1 MQDAGGVDIP
11 LLPDGSRAPVALF
24 VDAIPIYFLATAH
37 RPLIRRVAVV
47 NLALPDPDETDE
59 QLVLTCRLESAA
71 GPGFV
76 TPVAREFPLPAKG
89 IPTELSSFSPI
100 PNREALALL
109 EERIQGTL
117 VLEARWADTLVGQTR
132 IDVEFLAHN
141 QWMFLP
147 AYYDTLAAFV
157 MPNTSALDSV
167 LMRAREILQ
176 AETGS
181 SSTEGYQAGPERVD
195 QVAAAIYRSLQA
207 EQLTYSDPPASFE
220 GYGQKVRT
228 PEDVMEERTATC
240 LDSAV
245 LYASCLLRVG
255 LTAHIAIVTG
265 HAFTTYSVGTPHQLQ
280 QMALAG
286 GHGPDVVS
294 ALGAMGSPIIDNP
307 TAISVL
313 RNAGL
318 IRAVETTCFTS
329 SPQKPFRQALED
341 RSYLFF
347 EGQNDI
353 RALID
358 VEASISGGVSTL
370 PHRWGLTE
378 FAAGDAPE
386 VVSLAATPRTSAEP
400 AGGGAPVGG
409 GDAVGP
415 AIELAPP
422 RVESWKRSLLNLTF
436 ANPLLRMKPSATF
449 RLELPGG
456 IAAAVENR
464 LMDDAEVEILPATA
478 APSALRSGGDIA
490 TAYEQSIGRDGRVF
504 WIDVREVDREIEK
517 LMQLPRYSD
526 LPVARARIEVEH
538 DLGEVLG
545 AEIAKQLRSLK
556 RKADDIERQ
565 SGTNNLFLCV
575 GLLEWTGIDQ
585 KRGLAP
591 LFLVPVRFTGSA
603 KDGYRLAIDST
614 SDPMPNQCLV
624 EKLRTDHGV
633 EIPTLANPPLDDA
646 GIDVAALIG
655 GVRAALIDR
664 PFGGA
669 VVHDDLALSVLDFA
683 SFRLWKDLR
692 DHWQDLMDSPVFAH
706 LVERPGET
714 FQDPQADS
722 ELPEVL
728 MPELHDASQTLA
740 VQWAAA
746 GRSFVLQGP
755 PGTGKSQTITNL
767 LAASMARGLKVLF
780 VAEKATALDVVRRRL
795 AGVGLDPLCLE
806 LFDKDAKSEHIAA
819 QIRDSLDLTPA
830 DIEAEWNETRAKADA
845 ARRRL
850 DEYRNG
856 IHDPGPAGLSTWSAH
871 QELARLGD
879 GPSFEIP
886 ADFLARTASDSERV
900 LTDLL
905 DLPIRIPGGRVQ
917 PGAWSLAGAV
927 DFEQMDRAAVR
938 AAVVDLTNTRTTIDQ
953 LDPELRTVID
963 QLVDPG
969 SMLEQARAIG
979 IAASGGLSP
988 DEVEHV
994 LAPGWTDTAAQL
1006 TARIRAFQAS
1016 IQQLS
1021 VIALDTALTTD
1032 LNDLIAR
1039 ANEAAVAG
1047 ALRRNR
1053 ALRELHVATLTVLR
1067 DQGERP
1073 ATEVLQTL
1081 QWIQQLQAEWAAIN
1095 QLAGAVPALA
1105 LPPGFD
1111 PRSPDWLG
1119 WIEARVASL
1128 PEEAR
1133 AATGTIPRLTLQLVA
1148 AGRADANTVV
1158 WALQTAGG
1166 AWNTL
1171 ITQVGVDSTTA
1182 GRWLAGRTFADAWR
1196 ASLDEW
1202 NRDGDRL
1209 LDLQRWC
1216 DVAAA
1221 VSGLSSMGLDTI
1233 AAAILDGAVATDDA
1247 AEMYQRGLARAA
1259 LTERVDH
1266 ARFDVF
1272 DPTTHDRTVE
1282 DYARRHGSR
1291 RALMQKRIPAEL
1303 VAGRP
1308 AGQGQRVG
1316 VWGQIDRHLAAKRRR
1331 ISIRGLMDE
1340 FGQYVTDLTPC
1351 FLMSPDSV
1359 ARFLPPGKVT
1369 FDLVVF
1375 DEASQIEV
1383 PRAVGALGRAKAAVV
1398 VGDSKQ
1404 MPPSRFGG
1412 AAADPDD
1419 LENGSELEIVDLES
1433 LLDECRESNLPTLTL
1448 ACHYRSRHE
1457 ALIAFS
1463 NQHFYDDRL
1472 LTFPNPDGIEQTPI
1486 GWRRIDGRFRRRND
1500 QLPEGGPYR
1509 EDDWPVGTN
1518 RLEAEAVVA
1527 EIEQRV
1533 ADWHADPSNRR
1544 SEDPGPSIGVVT
1556 SNIQQRDL
1564 IRDLLAASTDDRV
1577 TALLD
1582 RDDSSGL
1589 LVQNLESV
1597 QGDERDVFIMSI
1609 GFAPRFTVDDHGV
1622 LQRGKLPMNFGPLN
1636 KQGGERRLNVA
1647 VTRARE
1653 EVLVFCSFDPEEMD
1667 LSASNAT
1674 GVHLLHA
1681 YLSGAR
1687 SGAGRSPEMVGRIPS
1702 EPDRHRRDVARALE
1716 AAGLEVSEDVGLS
1729 AFRID
1734 VAVRRPGAERW
1745 QVAILL
1751 DGPRWADQ
1759 PTAYDRDVL
1768 PTSVLRMMGWPQVVR
1783 IWLPAWLSLRDEVL
1797 ANIDDAL
1804 DAAEA
1809 AARPALVPP
1818 PLPPGL
1824 GPPPV
1829 EPPAGVPMPTTDTT
1843 ATPAREPVFA
1853 SAQVTREP
1861 AGSPP
1866 APEPRFGD
1874 DAPVFRIPDEL
1885 TQVDTD
1891 PTLLDR
1897 IGEPDA
1903 DAQLRSRI
1911 VQIADLIGP
1920 VRRDDLCRIVG
1931 RRCGLGRVRQ
1941 SRIDAIAPLIDPS
1954 MLSDTG
1960 GETVVWPPGADPS
1973 TWRGFRRNDDRS
1985 DRNAATTP
1993 LIEIANL
2000 ATAYVTAGVRVE
2012 RLELI
2017 REVGRLLGS
2026 SRVGGATR
2034 DRLGA
2039 AVDLA
2044 VGLGRIVPVEPDS
2057 FAPPG

>member
-1 MQDAGGVDIP
+1 MEIQ
-11 LLPDGSRAPVALF
+11 LLPDGSPASVALF
-24 VDAIPIYFLATAH
+24 VDATPIYFLATAH
-37 RPLIRRVAVV
+37 RPLIRRVGVV
-47 NLALPDPDETDE
+47 NLTLPDPDETDE

-89 IPTELSSFSPI
+89 VPIELSSFSPI
-100 PNREALALL
+100 PNRGTLALL
-109 EERIQGTL
+109 DERIQGAL

-167 LMRAREILQ
+167 LVRARKILLE
-176 AETGS
+176 ETGS
-181 SSTEGYQAGPERVD
+181 SSTQGYQSGPERAD
-195 QVAAAIYRSLQA
+195 EIAAAIYRSLQE
-207 EQLTYSDPPASFE
+207 EQLTYSNPPAAFE

-228 PEDVMEERTATC
+228 PEDVMTERTATC

-255 LTAHIAIVTG
+255 IDAHVVLVTG
-265 HAFTTYSVGTPHQLQ
+265 HAFATYCRYNPLDRTGPFEPFGEAFRSETVES
-280 QMALAG
+280 ANVLAIL
-286 GHGPDVVS
+286 HETN
-294 ALGAMGSPIIDNP
+294 L
-307 TAISVL
+307 L
-313 RNAGL
+313 RS
-318 IRAVETTCFTS
+318 VETTLFTS
-329 SPQKPFRQALED
+329 RDDASFTEATRASADYFSTKQGELDALVNVQQAIL
-341 RSYLFF
+341 L
-347 EGQNDI
+347 
-353 RALID
+353 
-358 VEASISGGVSTL
+358 GGVVPHPGRLARTHESADTTWLASTEPPIGSPARDDPDGSKTESPL
-370 PHRWGLTE
+370 PS
-378 FAAGDAPE
+378 DQ
-386 VVSLAATPRTSAEP
+386 
-400 AGGGAPVGG
+400 
-409 GDAVGP
+409 
-415 AIELAPP
+415 ELAPS

-436 ANPLLRMKPSATF
+436 ANPLLRMKKSAMF

-456 IAAAVENR
+456 IGAAVENR
-464 LMDDAEVEILPATA
+464 LMGDAEVEILPATA
-478 APSALRSGGDIA
+478 APSALRSGVDIA
-490 TAYEQSIGRDGRVF
+490 TSYERSIGRDGRVF
-504 WIDVREVDREIEK
+504 WPDVREVDREIEQF
-517 LMQLPRYSD
+517 MQHPDLSG
-526 LPVARARIEVEH
+526 LPVALARIEAEAFL
-538 DLGEVLG
+538 DKRRR
-545 AEIAKQLRSLK
+545 AEIAKHLRSLK

-575 GLLEWTGIDQ
+575 GLLEWMGIDHN
-585 KRGLAP
+585 RGSAP

-624 EKLRTDHGV
+624 EKLRADHGV
-633 EIPTLANPPLDDA
+633 DIPMLANPPLDDA

-655 GVRAALIDR
+655 GVRAALIER

-669 VVHDDLALSVLDFA
+669 VVHDDLTLSVLDFA

-692 DHWQDLMDSPVFAH
+692 DHWKDLMDSPVFAH

-714 FQDPQADS
+714 FQDPNADS

-806 LFDKDAKSEHIAA
+806 LFDKDAKSEHIAK
-819 QIRDSLDLTPA
+819 QIRDSLDLAPA
-830 DIEAEWNETRAKADA
+830 DIEAEWAETRAKTEAG
-845 ARRRL
+845 RRRL
-850 DEYRNG
+850 DDYRNG

-879 GPSFEIP
+879 GPWFEIP
-886 ADFLARTASDSERV
+886 ADFLARTASDSERI

-905 DLPIRIPGGRVQ
+905 DLPVRIPGGRVQ

-938 AAVVDLTNTRTTIDQ
+938 SAVIDLTNTRTTIDQ
-953 LDPELRTVID
+953 LDPELRTMVD
-963 QLVDPG
+963 QLIDPN

-979 IAASGGLSP
+979 IAMSGGLRP
-988 DEVEHV
+988 DEVERV
-994 LAPGWTDTAAQL
+994 LAPGWSDTATQL
-1006 TARIRAFQAS
+1006 TERIRTFQTS
-1016 IQQLS
+1016 IHQLS
-1021 VIALDTALTTD
+1021 GIAQDTALTTD
-1032 LNDLIAR
+1032 VNDLIAR

-1073 ATEVLQTL
+1073 ATDVLQTL

-1111 PRSPDWLG
+1111 PRSPDWLQ
-1119 WIEARVASL
+1119 WIESRIASL
-1128 PEEAR
+1128 PDEAR
-1133 AATGTIPRLTLQLVA
+1133 AATGAIPRLTLQLVA

-1158 WALQTAGG
+1158 WTLQTAGG
-1166 AWNTL
+1166 AWNTFISQL
-1171 ITQVGVDSTTA
+1171 GVDSATA

-1247 AEMYQRGLARAA
+1247 AEMFQRGLARTA
-1259 LTERVDH
+1259 LEERVDH

-1272 DPTTHDRTVE
+1272 DPNTHDRTVE

-1291 RALMQKRIPAEL
+1291 RTLMQKRIPAEL

-1316 VWGQIDRHLAAKRRR
+1316 VWGQIDRHLAARRRR

-1340 FGQYVTDLTPC
+1340 FGQHVTDLTPC

-1412 AAADPDD
+1412 AASDPDD
-1419 LENGSELEIVDLES
+1419 LENGSELEIIDLES

-1472 LTFPNPDGIEQTPI
+1472 LTFPNPDGSEQTPI

-1609 GFAPRFTVDDHGV
+1609 GFAPRFSVDDHGV
-1622 LQRGKLPMNFGPLN
+1622 PHRGKLPMNFGPLN
-1636 KQGGERRLNVA
+1636 KKGGERRLNVA

-1653 EVLVFCSFDPEEMD
+1653 EALVFCSFDPEEMD

-1687 SGAGRSPEMVGRIPS
+1687 TGAGRSPEMVGRIPS
-1702 EPDRHRRDVARALE
+1702 EPDRHRREVARTLE

-1734 VAVRRPGAERW
+1734 VAVRRPGADRW

-1768 PTSVLRMMGWPQVVR
+1768 PMSVLRMMGWPQVVR
-1783 IWLPAWLSLRDEVL
+1783 VWLPAWLSLRDEVL
-1797 ANIDDAL
+1797 SAIDNAL

-1809 AARPALVPP
+1809 AARPAPVPP
-1818 PLPPGL
+1818 PLPPEL
-1824 GPPPV
+1824 RPQPIDPLTV
-1829 EPPAGVPMPTTDTT
+1829 VPTTSEQTATSSLEPAITSAPGTRGPAG
-1843 ATPAREPVFA
+1843 A
-1853 SAQVTREP
+1853 
-1861 AGSPP
+1861 PP
-1866 APEPRFGD
+1866 EPEPRFGD

-1885 TQVDTD
+1885 TLVDTD

-1903 DAQLRSRI
+1903 DEQLRSRI
-1911 VQIADLIGP
+1911 VQTADLIGP
-1920 VRRDDLCRIVG
+1920 VLRDDLCRIVG

-1954 MLSDTG
+1954 MLSVAG
-1960 GETVVWPPGADPS
+1960 GETVVWPTGAEPT
-1973 TWRGFRRNDDRS
+1973 TWHGFRRNDDRS

-2012 RLELI
+2012 RLELV

-2026 SRVGGATR
+2026 SRIGGATR
-2034 DRLGA
+2034 ERLNS
-2039 AVDLA
+2039 AVDVA
-2044 VGLGRIVPVEPDS
+2044 VELGRIVPVDGDS
-2057 FAPPG
+2057 FGPPV